1 MQETTIQFT
10 VNNNERSKT
19 STRQYQ
25 KKNLQ
30 KVQSLSKQFQMPIIG
45 LLKVPISGSYTV
57 LK

>member
-19 STRQYQ
+19 SRRQYQ
-25 KKNLQ
+25 NLQ